1 MLSQHLILSAP
12 SAACRLSKRGA
23 RKLQKLRAKRQ
34 GLFSP
39 IAVAHSEFKIGVVF
53 VDEFKACK
61 TNWVRFVRGR
71 RTLPQCDKDFLDN
84 DYARLSPPLVPQAL
98 DFCVRRMGDVART

>member
-23 RKLQKLRAKRQ
+23 RKLQKLRAKRE

-39 IAVAHSEFKIGVVF
+39 IAVAHSDFKIGVVF

-61 TNWVRFVRGR
+61 TNWVRFVR
-71 RTLPQCDKDFLDN
+71 CDKDFLDN
-84 DYARLSPPLVPQAL
+84 DYARVSPPLVPQAL